1 MRKRVSC
8 AVTAAV
14 LAVSLGLSGCSFSV
28 KVGDKEITNRKET
41 TAASTEE
48 TKEEEMSSAPKETH
62 RSVGTEDE
70 TRPAPPE
77 TSAGYEAGSG
87 GGSFVATH
95 TAELTNG
102 CKVFYDG
109 VNQLQFD
116 GAKPE
121 FQLQT
126 NDLLFHVGTMGD
138 EEATMG
144 AMGIALI
151 LHPDYLPQE
160 YADAL
165 KEMDFE
171 EDLDGVPNYIKGYSW
186 LNDSSMVNV
195 DCAEYSLTVEGE
207 TITLLTMFV
216 GNDNNLAIAFNEA
229 CGINPKNVGFE
240 VNGKTFMIADAKEE
254 DMGKWGAM
262 IFESVIN
269 EASGGSGSSGSGGFF
284 TGDNGD
290 TGVTQPAPEE
300 SSAAYVPAAGFN
312 KVSAPSGWENT
323 YTSDSSQVFSLPD
336 WAAEVTLWEFK
347 YYGGTDDKKLQAKTV
362 SSEVYTVV
370 TDYYTYYYFPVDEEH
385 HIEVQL
391 ANDANTKQ
399 EYAEELYKTFHDL
412 WVK

>member
-8 AVTAAV
+8 AMTAAV
-14 LAVSLGLSGCSFSV
+14 LAVSLGLSGCSFSF

-41 TAASTEE
+41 TVASTEE
-48 TKEEEMSSAPKETH
+48 TKKEETSSAPEETH
-62 RSVGTEDE
+62 RSVGTADE
-70 TRPAPPE
+70 TRPDSPE
-77 TSAGYEAGSG
+77 ASAGYEETSG
-87 GGSFVATH
+87 GGSIMATH
-95 TAELTNG
+95 TAELSNG
-102 CKVFYDG
+102 SKVFYDG

-116 GAKPE
+116 GVKPE

-138 EEATMG
+138 EEATAA

-151 LHPDYLPQE
+151 LHPDYLPKE

-171 EDLDGVPNYIKGYSW
+171 EDLDGIPNYIKGYSW
-186 LNDSSMVNV
+186 LSDSSMVNV

-207 TITLLTMFV
+207 TITMMTMFA
-216 GNDNNLAIAFNEA
+216 GNDNNIAIAFNDA

-262 IFESVIN
+262 IFESIVN
-269 EASGGSGSSGSGGFF
+269 EASGGSTGSSGGSGFYS
-284 TGDNGD
+284 GD

-300 SSAAYVPAAGFN
+300 SSTAYVPDAGFN

-323 YTSDSSQVFSLPD
+323 YTSDTSQVFSLPD
-336 WAAEVTLWEFK
+336 WSAEVTLWDFE
-347 YYGGTDDKKLQAKTV
+347 YYGGTEDKELQAKTI
-362 SSEVYTVV
+362 SSKLYTTV
-370 TDYYTYYYFPVDEEH
+370 TDYYTYYYFPVDDGH

-391 ANDANTKQ
+391 DNDSNTKQ
-399 EYAEELYKTFHDL
+399 EYAEELYKTFYGL